1 MVLIDTVATTSGN
14 CIVISGAGSD
24 DANGLYVPTG
34 KKWHDAEVFE
44 NDAKCLLSREPHK
57 NKLGETCYGWIL
69 GQDRKPLY
77 AVQDTTFTPPTSG
90 WKKFSGAAPLPHF
103 DGPLNY
109 ADGATQAAENFKETG
124 KTFFTASRYGDAE
137 QKWTRALGLAGQRDL
152 ALKVALYSNR
162 SEARLRLS
170 KYDAALSDAQDA
182 LRLKPTHDKAL
193 LRAAVAARELKM
205 YQESYDFV
213 QKCIEINPRHME
225 AKVLLSDLEYLIQD
239 IQSSQPDMAKVA
251 RKKLEESIKLQEQEL
266 RGKKLGA
273 KDVNLLAGVKAFQGY
288 GDKREKAAAEKDER
302 PPLSKLPYHNQ
313 GLAEVEVKAMDK
325 LFQDQRDKKD
335 FEKLKAKKEKDNYAK
350 IKEQFKA
357 RVEEDV
363 REGRMSGLEEIF
375 KDSGDQAW
383 SHGRGHGQQFVGE
396 AEKDASLA
404 VANAKAKTEPTET
417 VTLSPEDMAEI
428 DALFEGLPT
437 KDSQP
442 LVPVVAA
449 SSKKKKLE
457 QARLAILAT
466 AA

>member
-1 MVLIDTVATTSGN
+1 
-14 CIVISGAGSD
+14 
-24 DANGLYVPTG
+24 
-34 KKWHDAEVFE
+34 
-44 NDAKCLLSREPHK
+44 
-57 NKLGETCYGWIL
+57 
-69 GQDRKPLY
+69 
-77 AVQDTTFTPPTSG
+77 
-90 WKKFSGAAPLPHF
+90 
-103 DGPLNY
+103 
-109 ADGATQAAENFKETG
+109 
-124 KTFFTASRYGDAE
+124 
-137 QKWTRALGLAGQRDL
+137 
-152 ALKVALYSNR
+152 
-162 SEARLRLS
+162 
-170 KYDAALSDAQDA
+170 LSDAQDA

-251 RKKLEESIKLQEQEL
+251 RKKLEDSIKLQDEEL

-302 PPLSKLPYHNQ
+302 PPLSKLPYHQQ
-313 GLAEVEVKAMDK
+313 GLGELEVKAMDK
-325 LFQDQRDKKD
+325 LFQEQRDKKD
-335 FEKLKAKKEKDNYAK
+335 FEKIKAKKEKDNYAK

-375 KDSGDQAW
+375 KSEQQW
-383 SHGRGHGQQFVGE
+383 FHGQGNGQQFVGAVGKE
-396 AEKDASLA
+396 ESLA

-417 VTLSPEDMAEI
+417 VTLSLEEMAEI
-428 DALFEGLPT
+428 DGLFAGLPT

-442 LVPVVAA
+442 LVPAVAA

-457 QARLAILAT
+457 QARLAVMAT
-466 AA
+466 PA